1 MWALR
6 WLAGRAPAEVRSVAN
21 RFRLAIAYYQT
32 GQVDTTRRLL
42 ADLAADR
49 VLGARDSS
57 MRWFSAITGD
67 PPDHLTFLG
76 FLGVVAAREGKR
88 DEALRIDRELQTMTP
103 RYLYGRHTM
112 WRARIHA
119 VIGKRDAAVALV
131 EEAFAQGY
139 PRGGVMHLYPS
150 LASLR
155 DDPAYQELLK
165 PKE

>member
-6 WLAGRAPAEVRSVAN
+6 WLAGRPPAEVRSVAN

-32 GQVDTTRRLL
+32 GQLDTTRRLL
-42 ADLAADR
+42 EGLAAER

-76 FLGVVAAREGKR
+76 FLGVAAAREGKR
-88 DEALRIDRELQTMTP
+88 DEALRIDRTLQAMSP

-112 WRARIHA
+112 WRGLDHDTCGELMSALAPVRET
-119 VIGKRDAAVALV
+119 DA
-131 EEAFAQGY
+131 
-139 PRGGVMHLYPS
+139 
-150 LASLR
+150 
-155 DDPAYQELLK
+155 
-165 PKE
+165 

>member
-6 WLAGRAPAEVRSVAN
+6 WLAGRPPDEVRSVAN

-32 GQVDTTRRLL
+32 GQLDSTRRLL
-42 ADLAADR
+42 EALAAER

-57 MRWFSAITGD
+57 MRWFSAITGA

-88 DEALRIDRELQTMTP
+88 DEALRFDRTLQAMSP

-119 VIGKRDAAVALV
+119 LVGERDAAGAP
-131 EEAFAQGY
+131 A
-139 PRGGVMHLYPS
+139 RGA
-150 LASLR
+150 ASHG
-155 DDPAYQELLK
+155 
-165 PKE
+165 